1 MPHVPQVFSPTLWQ
15 SGQHAGLHLS
25 RAVEGHAPGRPGNG
39 SHRAEGLTFPGWRL
53 EPMDQWVSPGLPAET
68 TGWWSSPE
76 TGGR

>member
-15 SGQHAGLHLS
+15 SGQQAWLHLS

-53 EPMDQWVSPGLPAET
+53 EPVD
-68 TGWWSSPE
+68 
-76 TGGR
+76 